1 MHITDLELTNF
12 RKFSKFKLENLKLIN
27 VIIGK
32 NGVGKTSIIESIYFG
47 SIAKSF
53 KSYYDDVLLKEKK
66 SFFKIKIDLKKD
78 NFNKKLEII
87 VNGKNKKAKKEGQL
101 IKKLSD
107 YICEYSVIL
116 FSPDDIRLIKDNP
129 NTRRNYL
136 NIELSNINKN
146 YIKLINSYN
155 KLIKN
160 KNDYLKKVNLN
171 FNLDRG
177 YLDVLDE
184 KIAEIGISICNYRK
198 EYIENINKYIN
209 NIFKKF
215 KREDTIKIEYISD
228 FLDKNKDDIMHLL
241 KKVRDKE
248 ISLGLTTTGIHRDDY
263 EFIHNEKNAAN
274 YSSQGT
280 QKLILLSLKLSE
292 IKILDNEYKIKPIL
306 LLDDLFSEL
315 DETNQKR
322 IMRLISKKYQTF
334 ITTTDLNNIKVKD
347 LKDINVIKIRE
358 VKENERK

>member
-12 RKFSKFKLENLKLIN
+12 RKFKKIKLENLSSVN

-53 KSYYDDVLLKEKK
+53 KSYYDDVLLKTDEK
-66 SFFKIKIDLKKD
+66 FFKIKITL
-78 NFNKKLEII
+78 NKNEKPEKLEII
-87 VNGKNKKAKKEGQL
+87 VNGKDKKAKINGQIL
-101 IKKLSD
+101 KKLSD

-116 FSPDDIRLIKDNP
+116 FSPDDTRLMKDNP

-136 NIELSNINKN
+136 NIELSNINKE
-146 YIKLINSYN
+146 YISLINMYN

-160 KNDYLKKVNLN
+160 KNDYLKKINLN
-171 FNLDRG
+171 SNLDKG

-184 KIAEIGISICNYRK
+184 KIVEIGLKICEYRK
-198 EYIENINKYIN
+198 KYIEDVNKYIN
-209 NIFKKF
+209 KIFVRFRK
-215 KREDTIKIEYISD
+215 EDKIYIKYESD
-228 FLDKNKDDIMHLL
+228 FLNKNKEEIISLL
-241 KKVRDKE
+241 KKVRSKE
-248 ISLGLTTTGIHRDDY
+248 MMLGLTTTGIHRDDF
-263 EFIHNEKNAAN
+263 EFIHNDKNAAN
-274 YSSQGT
+274 FASQGI

-292 IKILDNEYKIKPIL
+292 IKVLDNEYKIKPIL

-315 DETNQKR
+315 DESNQKK
-322 IMRLISKKYQTF
+322 IIRLLFKKYQTF
-334 ITTTDLNNIKVKD
+334 ITTTDLNNIKSKN

-358 VKENERK
+358 VT

>member
-12 RKFSKFKLENLKLIN
+12 RKFRKIKLENLKRIN
-27 VIIGK
+27 AIIGK

-53 KSYYDDVLLKEKK
+53 KSYYDDVLLNEKE
-66 SFFKIKIDLKKD
+66 SFFKIKINLEKE

-87 VNGKNKKAKKEGQL
+87 VNGKEKKAKIDGQL

-107 YICEYSVIL
+107 YICEYSVVL

-136 NIELSNINKN
+136 NIELSNINKE
-146 YIKLINSYN
+146 YIKLINNYN

-160 KNDYLKKVNLN
+160 KNDYLKKINLN
-171 FNLDRG
+171 SNLDTK
-177 YLDVLDE
+177 YLDIIDE
-184 KIAEIGISICNYRK
+184 KISEIGIRICDYRK
-198 EYIENINKYIN
+198 KYIENINNYIN

-215 KREDTIKIEYISD
+215 KKEDEIKLKYLSD
-228 FLDKNKDDIMHLL
+228 FLNKTKKDIILML
-241 KKVRDKE
+241 KKVRKKE
-248 ISLGLTTTGIHRDDY
+248 IILGLTTTGVHRDDF
-263 EFIHNEKNAAN
+263 EFIHNNKNAVN
-274 YSSQGT
+274 YSSQGV

-292 IKILDNEYKIKPIL
+292 IKLLDNKYKIKPIL

-315 DETNQKR
+315 DESNQKK
-322 IMRLISKKYQTF
+322 IMKLLSKKYQTF

-347 LKDINVIKIRE
+347 LKEINVIKIKE
-358 VKENERK
+358 VI

>member
-27 VIIGK
+27 AIIGK

-47 SIAKSF
+47 SLAKSF
-53 KSYYDDVLLKEKK
+53 KSYYDEVLLKEKE
-66 SFFKIKIDLKKD
+66 SFFKIKINIEKD
-78 NFNKKLEII
+78 NINKKLEII
-87 VNGKNKKAKKEGQL
+87 LNGKDKKAKIDNQL

-136 NIELSNINKN
+136 NIALSNVNKK

-155 KLIKN
+155 KIIKN
-160 KNDYLKKVNLN
+160 KNDYLKKINLN
-171 FNLDRG
+171 MNLDNK

-184 KIAEIGISICNYRK
+184 KIAEIGIDICKCRK
-198 EYIENINKYIN
+198 EYIESINKYIN

-215 KREDTIKIEYISD
+215 KKEENIKITYVSD
-228 FLDKNKDDIMHLL
+228 FLDKNKDEIINLL
-241 KKVRDKE
+241 KKVRNKE
-248 ISLGLTTTGIHRDDY
+248 IILGITTTGIHRDDFK
-263 EFIHNEKNAAN
+263 FINNNKNAEN

-315 DETNQKR
+315 DESNQKKV
-322 IMRLISKKYQTF
+322 MRLISRKYQTF

-358 VKENERK
+358 VKKNERK

>member
-12 RKFSKFKLENLKLIN
+12 RKFSKFKLENLKLLN
-27 VIIGK
+27 AIIGK

-47 SIAKSF
+47 SLAKSF

-66 SFFKIKIDLKKD
+66 SFFKIKINLKNEKID
-78 NFNKKLEII
+78 KKLEII
-87 VNGKNKKAKKEGQL
+87 VNGKEKKAKKDNQL

-107 YICEYSVIL
+107 YICEYSVVL

-136 NIELSNINKN
+136 NIELSNVNKE
-146 YIKLINSYN
+146 YIKLVNSYN
-155 KLIKN
+155 KIIKN
-160 KNDYLKKVNLN
+160 KNDYLKKININ
-171 FNLDRG
+171 SNLDTK

-184 KIAEIGISICNYRK
+184 KISEIGISICNYRK

-209 NIFKKF
+209 KIFKKF
-215 KREDTIKIEYISD
+215 KKNDELKIKYVSE
-228 FLDKNKDDIMHLL
+228 FLEKSKDEVLYLL
-241 KKVRDKE
+241 KKVRNKE
-248 ISLGLTTTGIHRDDY
+248 INLGLTTTGVHRDDF
-263 EFIHNEKNAAN
+263 EFIHNEKNAAD

-292 IKILDNEYKIKPIL
+292 IKVLDNIYKIKPIL

-315 DETNQKR
+315 DEINQKKV
-322 IMRLISKKYQTF
+322 MKLISKKYQTF
-334 ITTTDLNNIKVKD
+334 ITTTDLNNIKIKD
-347 LKDINVIKIRE
+347 LSNVNVIKIRE
-358 VKENERK
+358 VN